1 MSNREFPPSAKRLEK
16 LSKQGKIVKSQWV
29 ALAGG
34 YWAAALCLTGTLSWV
49 RIGSLIQWFNCEVW
63 APEAALKAALLMG
76 LRVVALVLAAVAVS
90 AIALELAQSRGL
102 FLPTLLLQGFQRYR
116 PGSYLSRV
124 KHGLVEGCLGLLRL
138 AGLLLLV
145 VPAFVAFVSRF
156 WLLLMV
162 QQDQRTQLLTATVWG
177 VAVRVGVLLSLFA
190 LLAYGFTRWRF
201 FRQHRMSLHELRE
214 EQREGEGDPHV
225 KAARKHEHAA
235 LVTAD
240 LERRVRRSKVIV
252 VRRAPRKK

>member
-1 MSNREFPPSAKRLEK
+1 MSNREFPPSAKRLGK
-16 LSKQGKIVKSQWV
+16 LSKEGKVIKSQWV
-29 ALAGG
+29 ALAGS
-34 YWAAALCLTGTLSWV
+34 YWAAVLCLTGTLSWV
-49 RIGSLIQWFNCEVW
+49 RIGSLIQWLNCEVW

-76 LRVVALVLAAVAVS
+76 LRVVALALAAVAVS

-102 FLPTLLLQGFQRYR
+102 FVPTLLLQGFQRYR

-124 KHGLVEGCLGLLRL
+124 KHSFMEGCLGLLRL
-138 AGLLLLV
+138 AGLLFV
-145 VPAFVAFVSRF
+145 VLPAFVAFASQAG
-156 WLLLMV
+156 LLLTV
-162 QQDQRTQLLTATVWG
+162 EPEQRLSLLSAAVWG
-177 VAVRVGVLLSLFA
+177 VAVRVGVLLSLVA
-190 LLAYGFTRWRF
+190 LLAYGFTRWKF

-214 EQREGEGDPHV
+214 EHREGEGDPHL

-235 LVTAD
+235 LVMAD